1 MKILVIGDSCK
12 DKYIYGLCER
22 MCPEAPVPV
31 FQPIKEKTNMGMAG
45 NVAAN
50 VISLG
55 YECDIITNDNTI
67 EKVRYV
73 DSRTHQMII
82 RVDNNDF
89 VKDKYKHDE
98 TKLIGYDGIIIS
110 DYDKGFLSSNDIKQ
124 ILKTET
130 PTFLQSNK
138 LLGEWC
144 VNADII
150 KLNEYEYQKTKHLL
164 ESLYYSN
171 YPGIDNKLIVT
182 LGDKGCT
189 FRNKEYPVTTKVE
202 VRDVSGAGDTFL
214 AAFTLSYLSNNN
226 PDTSIKFAQE
236 CSAEVIQKHGVEV
249 VTTK

>member
-12 DKYIYGLCER
+12 DKYIYGLCDR

-31 FQPIKEKTNMGMAG
+31 FQPVKEKSNMGMTG

-50 VISLG
+50 VQSLG

-67 EKVRYV
+67 EKIRYV
-73 DSRTHQMII
+73 DARTHQMII
-82 RVDNNDF
+82 RVDNHDY
-89 VKDKYKHDE
+89 VDDKYKHDE
-98 TKLIGYDGIIIS
+98 KRLEGYDGIIIS
-110 DYDKGFLSSNDIKQ
+110 DYDKGFLSEKDLEL
-124 ILKTET
+124 ILKTDT

-138 LLGEWC
+138 LLGQWC
-144 VNADII
+144 LGADYI

-164 ESLYYSN
+164 EDLYYSN

-189 FRNKEYPVTTKVE
+189 FRNKEYPVTNKVE

-214 AAFTLSYLSNNN
+214 AAFTISHLKNNDL
-226 PDTSIKFAQE
+226 DTSIKFAQE

-249 VTTK
+249 VTSK